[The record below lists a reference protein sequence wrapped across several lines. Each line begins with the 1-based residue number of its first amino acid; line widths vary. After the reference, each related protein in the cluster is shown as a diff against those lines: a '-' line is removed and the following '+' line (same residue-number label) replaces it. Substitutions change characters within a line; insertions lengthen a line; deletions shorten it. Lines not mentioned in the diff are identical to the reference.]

1 MGFIAKLTSD
11 MCQDLPFG
19 KNRNYLVSKNEI
31 PTSPAAATSGVAA
44 SSARN
49 GNESGSSVMYQNFVK
64 AYLLPESLSGIT
76 SSSSSSSSAG
86 APLTKKEEQT
96 LYFLRRY
103 LPASNSTST
112 GAGSKS
118 KSKVEPSDV
127 HTKDIDME
135 LLHDSLATHL
145 TSYMFW
151 LYGCVPPAAVPHSP
165 TNTKTLSKNSTPS
178 TRLST
183 SDRNVIKYAHL
194 PAFRA
199 PLILTRNS
207 NVKAGTNA
215 FEERQEYEKL
225 VNEVSRSMHLHMCP
239 VWCMV

>member
-19 KNRNYLVSKNEI
+19 KNRHNLVSKNEI
-31 PTSPAAATSGVAA
+31 PTSPAAATSGVTVD
-44 SSARN
+44 SARSSD
-49 GNESGSSVMYQNFVK
+49 GSGSSVMYQNFIK
-64 AYLLPESLSGIT
+64 AYLLPESLSGIA
-76 SSSSSSSSAG
+76 SSSSSSSSGSTG
-86 APLTKKEEQT
+86 APLTKKEEQA

-103 LPASNSTST
+103 LPASDSTST

-118 KSKVEPSDV
+118 KSEVASSDI

-145 TSYMFW
+145 TGYVFW

-165 TNTKTLSKNSTPS
+165 TNTNTLSTPP

-183 SDRNVIKYAHL
+183 SDRHVIKYAHL

-207 NVKAGTNA
+207 NIKAGTNA

-225 VNEVSRSMHLHMCP
+225 VDEVRRSKHLHMCP
-239 VWCMV
+239 VCCMV